1 MRAAIGVDIGG
12 TGTKAGIVARD
23 GSVLLR
29 LERPTDPSA
38 GTKSVIAIVEELVE
52 AAPGVDATVEA
63 VGIGA
68 AGFIDAVN
76 GLVTFAPNLVYDD
89 PHVAEAVRVRVGL
102 PVVLDNDANVA
113 AWGERAYGGARGSD
127 HVAYVTVGTG
137 IGSGFIVDGRLV
149 RGFTG
154 AGAEFGH
161 TVVDPDGP
169 QCNCGLRGCLEQ
181 LASGRAI
188 ERMAQEAVASDPNS
202 SIVAFAENPAAIT
215 VVHVAQAAR
224 EYDGTAREV
233 LKRAGRALGVGLS
246 NIANVFDPEVI
257 VIGGSVMRAGE
268 PFLGPARDALAKM
281 TTAQR
286 RRPMRLDVT
295 TLKGDAGILGAAAL
309 AFDEAR

>member
-113 AWGERAYGGARGSD
+113 AWGERAYG
-127 HVAYVTVGTG
+127 
-137 IGSGFIVDGRLV
+137 
-149 RGFTG
+149 
-154 AGAEFGH
+154 
-161 TVVDPDGP
+161 
-169 QCNCGLRGCLEQ
+169 
-181 LASGRAI
+181 
-188 ERMAQEAVASDPNS
+188 
-202 SIVAFAENPAAIT
+202 
-215 VVHVAQAAR
+215 
-224 EYDGTAREV
+224 
-233 LKRAGRALGVGLS
+233 
-246 NIANVFDPEVI
+246 
-257 VIGGSVMRAGE
+257 
-268 PFLGPARDALAKM
+268 
-281 TTAQR
+281 
-286 RRPMRLDVT
+286 
-295 TLKGDAGILGAAAL
+295 
-309 AFDEAR
+309 

>member
-12 TGTKAGIVARD
+12 TGTKAGIVGRD

-52 AAPGVDATVEA
+52 AAPGVDATIEA

-68 AGFIDAVN
+68 AGFIDAAN
-76 GLVTFAPNLVYDD
+76 GFVTFAPNLVYDD
-89 PHVAEAVRVRVGL
+89 PHVADAVRIRTGL
-102 PVVLDNDANVA
+102 RVVLDNDANVA

-137 IGSGFIVDGRLV
+137 IGSGFIENGRLV

-169 QCNCGLRGCLEQ
+169 PCGCGLRGCLEQ

-188 ERMAQEAVASDPNS
+188 ERMAQEAVVSDPSS
-202 SIVAFAENPAAIT
+202 SIVAFAENPVSIAVIH
-215 VVHVAQAAR
+215 VVQAAR
-224 EYDGTAREV
+224 EYDGTARDV
-233 LKRAGRALGVGLS
+233 LRRAGRALGIGLS

-257 VIGGSVMRAGE
+257 VIGGSVARAGE
-268 PFLGPARDALAKM
+268 PFLGPARDALAEM

-295 TLKGDAGILGAAAL
+295 SLEGDAGILGAAAL
-309 AFDEAR
+309 AFDQAR